1 MCFQVPPGIFSSSH
15 PTCGINQLHPWAPT
29 VWQVN
34 GSHNLALSS
43 TDYDGQMFLWKTNP
57 CSGFFFFDRL
67 TATGIHFWFLWT
79 IPSHIVLVLILGL
92 AWQVKQCKT
101 KPIISSLM
109 EWRCITSNHLLV
121 KHLRTCLQQ
130 TDLQCFNVQ
139 TGRNPDKC
147 LIPRWPLSHCWFFY
161 STNDITHIK

>member
-1 MCFQVPPGIFSSSH
+1 MMARCFSGKQICVQGFS
-15 PTCGINQLHPWAPT
+15 
-29 VWQVN
+29 
-34 GSHNLALSS
+34 
-43 TDYDGQMFLWKTNP
+43 
-57 CSGFFFFDRL
+57 FFDSL

-79 IPSHIVLVLILGL
+79 IPSHIVSVLVLGL

-121 KHLRTCLQQ
+121 KYLRTCLQQ

-139 TGRNPDKC
+139 TGSNPDKC
-147 LIPRWPLSHCWFFY
+147 LFKSYTALTTVTLDFFIQLMTLLTLNNITDLLSLPGSKDKHLY
-161 STNDITHIK
+161 